1 MGGARPEARAFPQL
15 RGASPCPSPSPDPG
29 CSEHRWAV
37 LPPSPEDAV
46 LLGQRWGRAREAGS
60 PAGLASGS
68 FLPQCGPRSPR
79 LGDDHSVGSPAAP
92 RIRQGLPERH
102 PLWLPGMQGKRTL
115 RTKECGPHFRGGTA
129 HTTFPRVHETVAQLC
144 RPAAQAPATPKPTH
158 SPLGLEGTSVQV
170 RSLQVPRCPRAQ
182 PRRGLRVVCCSSWE
196 EVGAGGACLCP
207 PAALEPG
214 ARRRYTGVSS
224 PWGSV
229 LQGVSVS
236 GAWGSGPRAGRS
248 RHPWGWG
255 DGGSWPPPLSS
266 GPGT

>member
-15 RGASPCPSPSPDPG
+15 RGALPCPSPSPDPG
-29 CSEHRWAV
+29 CSKHRWTV

-60 PAGLASGS
+60 PVGLASGS

-170 RSLQVPRCPRAQ
+170 GQLVTCALALLCCVQCP
-182 PRRGLRVVCCSSWE
+182 PHTIPC
-196 EVGAGGACLCP
+196 ACLHQVSGGP
-207 PAALEPG
+207 PAE
-214 ARRRYTGVSS
+214 
-224 PWGSV
+224 SV
-229 LQGVSVS
+229 LLQ
-236 GAWGSGPRAGRS
+236 GSGIPGR
-248 RHPWGWG
+248 
-255 DGGSWPPPLSS
+255 
-266 GPGT
+266 